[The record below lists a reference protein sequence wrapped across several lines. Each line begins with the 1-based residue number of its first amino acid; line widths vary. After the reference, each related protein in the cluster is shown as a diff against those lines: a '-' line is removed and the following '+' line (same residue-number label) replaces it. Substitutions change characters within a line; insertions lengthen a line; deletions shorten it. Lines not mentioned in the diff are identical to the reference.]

1 MNDFSDQLLKKIEQE
16 HIRPVP
22 RWVVETRRVLVW
34 VSLALGLLCGGL
46 LLSLLFLAA
55 LRVDLE
61 FLRVSS
67 LGSALRLLLEYVPL
81 VWVGLF
87 ILFCVIEV
95 VLLRGRTRL
104 YRYPMSVM
112 VGLVLLGVSVF
123 GLGFYVSQI
132 PARVQSS
139 MERRLPPP
147 FRARLMPGRPLPR
160 PEEGVLFGEVGEVAT
175 SSFQLLGPQQDRWT
189 VRRASGSSF
198 PFPPSGRRILL
209 EGRISSFME
218 FEANHARPYKGPPG
232 GPGRPRANN

>member
-34 VSLALGLLCGGL
+34 VSVVLGLLCGGL

-55 LRVDLE
+55 LQVDLE

-95 VLLRGRTRL
+95 ILLRGRTRL
-104 YRYPMSVM
+104 YRYPISVM

-123 GLGFYVSQI
+123 GLGFYVSRI

-147 FRARLMPGRPLPR
+147 LRARFVPGRPLPR
-160 PEEGVLFGEVGEVAT
+160 PEEGVLFGEVVEVST
-175 SSFQLLGPQQDRWT
+175 STFQLLGPHQDRWT
-189 VRRASGSSF
+189 VRRAPGSLF
-198 PFPPSGRRILL
+198 PFPSSGRRILL

-218 FEANHARPYKGPPG
+218 FEAHHARPYKGPPG
-232 GPGRPRANN
+232 GPGRPPANN